1 MAIILPIG
9 LKVTREDLVD
19 HQIKNAR
26 RWGVIQTLK

>member
-19 HQIKNAR
+19 HQIKKRPALGRYPNA
-26 RWGVIQTLK
+26 